1 MFFLVFILSFRSRAH
16 CGNSHPP
23 CNHGRGR
30 GPRCRLPGRGRCGRG
45 GGRPGRRGRGRG
57 CVFFFFPI
65 CSRIGLPS
73 HTPPGARGWA
83 NSAHPPRRVTKC
95 RVHDLGRYG
104 ARPSPVL
111 APTNPFTAPPDSDD
125 DDGGGGGP
133 AGPGGADG
141 DGDEAMDGG
150 DGGPPLDIDDL
161 SIHSFDGHTGEGRER
176 RGARRRPPLSLSR
189 KKRKLM
195 RKKPFPLKIDAVFAV
210 AFNPAHPTVV
220 ATGGGDD
227 RAFLFQVSVT
237 GAPLREQ
244 RARAGLHPALFF
256 LLTPAFFSLSLSLSS
271 GRLRGRHRRARRPHR
286 HRLLPRLLR

>member
-1 MFFLVFILSFRSRAH
+1 MPSSWARTMRARWW
-16 CGNSHPP
+16 PTWATKT
-23 CNHGRGR
+23 RAR
-30 GPRCRLPGRGRCGRG
+30 VR
-45 GGRPGRRGRGRG
+45 
-57 CVFFFFPI
+57 FFFFFFQFARA
-65 CSRIGLPS
+65 SDSLATRRR
-73 HTPPGARGWA
+73 PGARGWA